1 MIRVFTLLFLL
12 ALIGSGSSLFAQ
24 CNPDNHCTTCMS
36 KIPDGFNFLKSY
48 KIDGAAG
55 QKPKVEYSY
64 VLTKGTQ
71 YALNLCTAAQGA
83 DGIVVTLFDAAR
95 NQIASSK
102 INNQFLSQLAFS
114 CGSTGIYYI
123 QYTFEGSAN
132 YCGGSVL
139 AYKR

>member
-1 MIRVFTLLFLL
+1 MSRIFITVFLL
-12 ALIGSGSSLFAQ
+12 SLAVSGSRLYAQ
-24 CNPDNHCTTCMS
+24 CNPDSHCTACMT
-36 KIPDGFNFLKSY
+36 KVPDGFNFLKSY
-48 KIDGAAG
+48 KIDGMGG
-55 QKPKVEYSY
+55 QKAKVEYSY

-71 YALNLCTAAQGA
+71 YALNVCTPASGS
-83 DGIVVTLFDAAR
+83 DGIVMTLFDQTR

-102 INNQFLSQLAFS
+102 INNQFLTQLAFS
-114 CGSTGIYYI
+114 CGATGIYYI